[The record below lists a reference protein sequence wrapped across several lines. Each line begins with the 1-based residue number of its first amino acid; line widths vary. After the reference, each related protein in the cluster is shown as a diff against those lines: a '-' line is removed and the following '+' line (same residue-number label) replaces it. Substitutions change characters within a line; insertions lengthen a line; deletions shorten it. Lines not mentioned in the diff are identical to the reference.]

1 MYFSTNLRFLR
12 NKLGLT
18 QSDLGNQLS
27 INRSTLNNYENKL
40 AEPPFE
46 LMMRFADY
54 FGIALDSFLRVNL
67 ETASPSQLKSIL
79 EGSDA
84 FVKGRKLR
92 VVATTVGADNIDN
105 IELVEAKAQAG
116 YLSGF
121 ADPEFI
127 EQLPVFRLP
136 FLSPQ
141 KKYRT
146 FQIVGDSMLPIPSG
160 SWITAEYLD
169 DWTTIKSGDAAV
181 ILTVDDGLT
190 FKIVE
195 NHIEKKGLLQLISL
209 NPLYKPYWI
218 KVSSVREI
226 WRFTLYISPYLPSG
240 EIGNEQIYREIQ
252 DVRMEVQEIRRVIGD
267 PNN

>member
-1 MYFSTNLRFLR
+1 MYFSTNLKFLR
-12 NKLGLT
+12 NKLGIT
-18 QSDLGNQLS
+18 QADLSGQLGM
-27 INRSTLNNYENKL
+27 NRSTLNNYENKL
-40 AEPPFE
+40 AEPPLE
-46 LMMRFADY
+46 LMMRFADF
-54 FGIALDSFLRVNL
+54 FGVALDSFLRVNF
-67 ETASPSQLKSIL
+67 ETASSNQLKSIL

-92 VVATTVGADNIDN
+92 VVATTVGSDNVDN

-127 EQLPVFRLP
+127 EQLPIFRLP
-136 FLSPQ
+136 FLSTQ

-146 FQIVGDSMLPIPSG
+146 FQIVGDSMLPIPPW

-181 ILTVDDGLT
+181 ILTCIRL
-190 FKIVE
+190 E
-195 NHIEKKGLLQLISL
+195 NHIENNGLLQLVSL

-226 WRFTLYISPYLPSG
+226 WRFALYISPYLPSG

-252 DVRMEVQEIRRVIGD
+252 EVRMEVQEIRKVIGER
-267 PNN
+267 

>member
-1 MYFSTNLRFLR
+1 MYFSANLKFLR
-12 NKLGLT
+12 NKLGIT
-18 QSDLGNQLS
+18 QTDLAGQLG

-40 AEPPFE
+40 AEPPLE
-46 LMMRFADY
+46 LMMRFADF
-54 FGIALDSFLRVNL
+54 FGVALDSFLRVNF
-67 ETASPSQLKSIL
+67 ETASPNQLKSIL

-84 FVKGRKLR
+84 FVKGRALR
-92 VVATTVGADNIDN
+92 VVATTVGNDNVDN

-127 EQLPVFRLP
+127 EQLPIFRLP
-136 FLSPQ
+136 FLSTQ

-146 FQIVGDSMLPIPSG
+146 FQIVGDSMLPIPPG

-195 NHIEKKGLLQLISL
+195 NHIEKKGLLHLISL

-226 WRFTLYISPYLPSG
+226 WRFALYISPFLPSG
-240 EIGNEQIYREIQ
+240 EVDNEQIFREIQ
-252 DVRMEVQEIRRVIGD
+252 ELKVEVKDIRRSIGS
-267 PNN
+267 